1 MRFFHFHLISI
12 AGGTEM
18 IVLFY
23 HFKPEVASSEHGE
36 GRVFLLVLLGLF
48 VFKEY
53 LVVVLAFAIGLKY
66 DHRFIEGLELDV
78 AECVGL
84 HDGLEFRHIEL
95 LVGQDEAFFAQID

>member
-12 AGGTEM
+12 AGGAEM

-23 HFKPEVASSEHGE
+23 HFKPEVASSEHGD
-36 GRVFLLVLLGLF
+36 GRVLLLVLLGLF

-53 LVVVLAFAIGLKY
+53 LVVVLTFAIGLEN
-66 DHRFIEGLELDV
+66 DHGFIEGLELDV

-95 LVGQDEAFFAQID
+95 LVGQD